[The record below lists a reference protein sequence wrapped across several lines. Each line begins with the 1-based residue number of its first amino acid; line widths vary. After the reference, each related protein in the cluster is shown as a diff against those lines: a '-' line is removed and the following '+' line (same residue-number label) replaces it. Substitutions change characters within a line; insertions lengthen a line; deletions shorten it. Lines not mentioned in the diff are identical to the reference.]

1 MLEIK
6 TDYDNITVKVDSG
19 TAPLLYMEVTE
30 TIAALLGVMSEKL
43 HLSIQDAAAAVGSM
57 LSDAIQHQRF
67 KSKENVND
75 RMDPVDLSD
84 H

>member
-6 TDYDNITVKVDSG
+6 TDYDNITIKVDSG

-30 TIAALLGVMSEKL
+30 TFAALLGVMAEKL
-43 HLSIQDAAAAVGSM
+43 HLSIQDAGKAVGAM
-57 LSDAIQHQRF
+57 LPDAIQHQIF
-67 KSKENVND
+67 KAKEKVND
-75 RMDPVDLSD
+75 RMDPADLSD